1 MHLADEV
8 ATLSKEVA
16 DLEASMVEAT
26 KLRTEEKATNKVTVE
41 DSQAAQGAVAA
52 ATAVLKT
59 FYEKAAMATGLLQ
72 VDVSRPKMGTDE
84 WKALANPNFE
94 PTGAGYGQGSEDKVD
109 KGHKAGM
116 QTFGKTYQGQQ
127 DEAGGVFAMLEVIS
141 SDFQTL
147 KADTESNEATAQQT
161 YDDFMADSKKQL
173 AVNDKEIEMLT
184 NDKETSTADKM
195 TDTKDLKATQDQL
208 LAADRYYEKLKPTC
222 VDSGVSYADRVKAR
236 AEEIQSLKEALK
248 ILEGSGVA

>member
-1 MHLADEV
+1 MTA
-8 ATLSKEVA
+8 
-16 DLEASMVEAT
+16 AT
-26 KLRTEEKATNKVTVE
+26 KMRQKEKAQNKVTVD
-41 DSQAAQGAVAA
+41 DSAAAAKAVAA
-52 ATAVLKT
+52 ATAVLKK
-59 FYEKAAMATGLLQ
+59 FYEGASTATGFTQ
-72 VDVSRPKMGTDE
+72 VSTDEERPRMGTDE
-84 WKALANPNFE
+84 WNALANPNFKG
-94 PTGAGYGQGSEDKVD
+94 TVD
-109 KGHKAGM
+109 KGHKKGM

-236 AEEIQSLKEALK
+236 AEEIQSLKEALH
-248 ILEGSGVA
+248 ILEGA